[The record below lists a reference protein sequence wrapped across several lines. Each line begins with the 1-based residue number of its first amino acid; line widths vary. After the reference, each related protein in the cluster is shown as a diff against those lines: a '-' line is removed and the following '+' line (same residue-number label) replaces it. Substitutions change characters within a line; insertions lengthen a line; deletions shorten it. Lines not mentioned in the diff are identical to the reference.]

1 MTTKTLLIEFDES
14 SYKGHRERLNKND
27 PKEVKVKKTLTI
39 LATLIFAFMFFSA
52 LGTLS
57 LTEETMEIASVKVL
71 SIPAP
76 AFELPNE
83 LASYNNNGVLSLNV
97 EPQYIRAPLILPNGT
112 RLKKIQLVCK
122 DNNTEGSI
130 RMWLHVLSND
140 LSESFTLCVVESEGA
155 EDTYRVFS
163 TTDITPNKINN
174 VNYNYFLNL
183 RLPGTQTEGYEFV
196 AAKVWY
202 KGKW

>member
-1 MTTKTLLIEFDES
+1 MSSVTANLIQ
-14 SYKGHRERLNKND
+14 Y
-27 PKEVKVKKTLTI
+27 KEVTMKKTIKI
-39 LATLIFAFMFFSA
+39 LATSVLAFMLFSM
-52 LGTLS
+52 LRTPS
-57 LTEETMEIASVKVL
+57 LTEETMEIAAQKVL

-76 AFELPNE
+76 AFEMPNE
-83 LASYNNNGVLSLNV
+83 LASYDNNGVLSLNM

-112 RLKKIQLVCK
+112 RIKKLQIVCK

-140 LSESFTLCVVESEGA
+140 LSESFTLGVAESEGA

-163 TTDITPNKINN
+163 TTNITPNKINN

-183 RLPGTQTEGYEFV
+183 RLPGTKADGYEFV